1 MRPLT
6 QRRRTVSA
14 ELPRLI
20 ASFLAGDSTDEQPG
34 DDADIDDADIFAE
47 IKVSQFLRA
56 VGLLLPP
63 DLPRA

>member
-1 MRPLT
+1 LAQ

-20 ASFLAGDSTDEQPG
+20 ASFLASDSTDEQPA

-47 IKVSQFLRA
+47 IKVSQLLRA
-56 VGLLLPP
+56 VGLPLPP